1 MLKPFESPFAKSLR
15 KVPSKSPFAKSL
27 RSPRARRAAPA
38 CATAPRAAWL
48 GGARARRPRPPSH
61 GHCGRRETRRTA
73 RAPPSDPRTYIHK
86 YPILRRLQQKINLS
100 LPGKKDRTCTSD
112 VTSSTPRRTHK
123 ACQLSAAAQ
132 PSPQPP
138 SDQPPSHASP
148 SLGQHHGCTAAATR
162 LSSQHSHTHRP
173 SQPSHPPSRPISA
186 QR

>member
-1 MLKPFESPFAKSLR
+1 MLLQGRFPVFRDSFDTYSTFRGEPI
-15 KVPSKSPFAKSL
+15 
-27 RSPRARRAAPA
+27 RRADY
-38 CATAPRAAWL
+38 
-48 GGARARRPRPPSH
+48 RR
-61 GHCGRRETRRTA
+61 
-73 RAPPSDPRTYIHK
+73 
-86 YPILRRLQQKINLS
+86 
-100 LPGKKDRTCTSD
+100 
-112 VTSSTPRRTHK
+112 
-123 ACQLSAAAQ
+123 AAQ